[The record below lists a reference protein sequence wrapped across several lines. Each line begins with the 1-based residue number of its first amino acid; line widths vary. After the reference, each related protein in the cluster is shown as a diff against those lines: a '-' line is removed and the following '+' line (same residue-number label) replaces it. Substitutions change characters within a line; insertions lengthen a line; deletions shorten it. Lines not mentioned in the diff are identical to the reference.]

1 MPQISLYYNP
11 VAEVDSVTVA
21 ERKDWQVSYDL
32 GRSWKKIRKV
42 AKVNSSLFKVDV
54 VYCEKEH
61 QQTVRDFIAQ
71 MNRTVPLYKR
81 IGVVE
86 FSETPLPRNG
96 AGKLVRK

>member
-1 MPQISLYYNP
+1 M
-11 VAEVDSVTVA
+11 
-21 ERKDWQVSYDL
+21 
-32 GRSWKKIRKV
+32 
-42 AKVNSSLFKVDV
+42 
-54 VYCEKEH
+54 VYCDKEH

-86 FSETPLPRNG
+86 FSETPLPRNA